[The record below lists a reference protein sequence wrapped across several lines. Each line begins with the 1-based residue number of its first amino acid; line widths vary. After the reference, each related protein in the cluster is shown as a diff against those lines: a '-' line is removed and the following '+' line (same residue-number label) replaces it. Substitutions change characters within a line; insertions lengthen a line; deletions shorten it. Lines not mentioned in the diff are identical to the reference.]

1 MVGTAQRAPL
11 PTLRLPR
18 TSGLQPLPLTV
29 LLLRNPRR
37 LGLGSLGAGHAN
49 LIAIGDAIGWRDDD
63 AIIGGDARRQFN
75 ILAEVAGDSHSLE
88 LNLIVGADGGDAQ

>member
-1 MVGTAQRAPL
+1 MGKANGSRQCAPDDRLRVPTTHDEGFVMDGGHGAKSAFAHPTAAAHKRVRAL
-11 PTLRLPR
+11 T
-18 TSGLQPLPLTV
+18 LTV

-63 AIIGGDARRQFN
+63 AVIGGNA
-75 ILAEVAGDSHSLE
+75 
-88 LNLIVGADGGDAQ
+88 